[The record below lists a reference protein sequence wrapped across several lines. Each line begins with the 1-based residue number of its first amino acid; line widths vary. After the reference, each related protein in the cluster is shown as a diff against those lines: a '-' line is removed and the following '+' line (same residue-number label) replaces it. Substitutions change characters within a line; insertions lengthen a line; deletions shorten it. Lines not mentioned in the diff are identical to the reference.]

1 MLCKSASLCYN
12 KTIFENKMEVTMESA
27 KVYFT
32 DFRVA
37 VGSSG
42 LIGKLKALMQ
52 KAGIGQIEMDGK
64 FVAIKMHFGEL
75 GNLSFLRPNYARAV
89 ADLVKEMGGHPF
101 LTDCNTMYPGSR
113 KNALEHLECAW
124 QNGFTP
130 LTVGC
135 PILIGDGLKGTDDVA
150 VPVQGGE
157 YIREAYIGRAIMD
170 ADIFISLTHF
180 KGHEMTGF
188 GGAIKNIGMGCGSRA
203 GKKDQHSSGK
213 PTISSALCRGC
224 KRCLRE
230 CANNGLEFDAEARK
244 MHINADNCV
253 GCGRCLGACNFD
265 AIHFIQNNA
274 PDDLNRRM
282 AEYAKAVVDGRPNFH
297 VSLIMDVSPNCD
309 CHSEND
315 APILPN
321 IGMLASFDPVAL
333 DQACADLCQKYEP
346 VANSQLGDNLRRKG
360 FVDLRD
366 HFKNSRPESEWKSCL
381 AHGEKIGLGTRS
393 YELIVMK

>member
-1 MLCKSASLCYN
+1 MEKS
-12 KTIFENKMEVTMESA
+12 

-42 LIGKLKALMQ
+42 LIGKLKKLMEI
-52 KAGIGQIEMDGK
+52 AGISNIDMEGK

-89 ADLVKEMGGHPF
+89 ADVVKELGGHPF

-124 QNGFTP
+124 ENGFTP

-135 PILIGDGLKGTDDVA
+135 PILIGDGLKGTDDIA
-150 VPVQGGE
+150 VPVVGGE
-157 YIREAYIGRAIMD
+157 YIKEAYIGRAIMD
-170 ADIFISLTHF
+170 ADVFISLTHF

-213 PTISSALCRGC
+213 PTISAPLCRGC

-230 CANNGLEFDAEARK
+230 CANNGLEFDPVAKK
-244 MHINADNCV
+244 MHVNSDNCV

-265 AIHFIQNNA
+265 AINFVQNNA

-297 VSLIMDVSPNCD
+297 VSLVVDVSPNCD

-321 IGMLASFDPVAL
+321 IGMFASFDPVAL
-333 DQACADLCQKYEP
+333 DQACADACQKATP
-346 VANSQLGDNLRRKG
+346 IANSQLGDNMRKKG

-366 HFKNSRPESEWKSCL
+366 HFKNSKPEIEWKSCL
-381 AHGEKIGLGTRS
+381 EHGEKIGLGSRE

>member
-1 MLCKSASLCYN
+1 MEKS
-12 KTIFENKMEVTMESA
+12 

-42 LIGKLKALMQ
+42 LVGKLKKLMQ
-52 KAGIGQIEMDGK
+52 MAGVEQIDMDGK

-89 ADLVKEMGGHPF
+89 ADLVKELGGKPY

-150 VPVQGGE
+150 VPVNGGE
-157 YIREAYIGRAIMD
+157 YVKEAYIGRAIMD
-170 ADIFISLTHF
+170 ADVFLSLTHF

-203 GKKDQHSSGK
+203 GKKDQHSNGK
-213 PTISSALCRGC
+213 PTVIEPLCRGC
-224 KRCLRE
+224 KRCLKE
-230 CANNGLEFDAEARK
+230 CANNGLEFNAETRK
-244 MHINADNCV
+244 MRVNAENCV

-265 AIHFIQNNA
+265 AINFVQNNA

-282 AEYAKAVVDGRPNFH
+282 VEYAKAVVDGRPNFH
-297 VSLIMDVSPNCD
+297 VSLVCDISPNCD

-321 IGMLASFDPVAL
+321 IGMFASFDPIAL
-333 DQACADLCQKYEP
+333 DQACADACLKAEP
-346 VANSQLGDNLRRKG
+346 IANSQLGDNMRKPN
-360 FVDLRD
+360 FFDFRD
-366 HFKNSRPESEWKSCL
+366 HFKNTKPEIEWKSCL
-381 AHGEKIGLGTRS
+381 EHGEKIGLGTRE
-393 YELIVMK
+393 YELITMK